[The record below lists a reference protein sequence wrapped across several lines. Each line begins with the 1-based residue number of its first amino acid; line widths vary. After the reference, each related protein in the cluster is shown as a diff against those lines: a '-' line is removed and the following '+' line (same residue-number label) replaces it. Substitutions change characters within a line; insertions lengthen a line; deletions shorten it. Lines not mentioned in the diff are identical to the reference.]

1 MWIERCISPRLKRL
15 AASRPVVV
23 VTGARQT
30 GKTALLR
37 RLFPDHHGVT
47 LELPSEASQAE
58 QDPVAVLKRHPAP
71 LIVDEVDED
80 RSSHGRYRLS
90 GSQPLA
96 LMQGVSES
104 LSGRASILKLG
115 DSALPSSGR

>member
-1 MWIERCISPRLKRL
+1 M
-15 AASRPVVV
+15 VVL
-23 VTGARQT
+23 TGARQT
-30 GKTALLR
+30 GKTAKLR

-47 LELPSEASQAE
+47 LDRPSAASQAE

-71 LIVDEVDED
+71 LIVDEVDEG

-104 LSGRASILKLG
+104 LANPAIDSADCMASYVAALPNRSPQFTSGRQQLG
-115 DSALPSSGR
+115 ELGGE